1 MNKESVKI
9 CVICGEKKNGKHK
22 LTKVMDIAEIATMA
36 FIASGMTYN
45 AVKYWRVNRKVHI
58 AREWPV
64 SLILKRMDY
73 LSEECRRAVLLV
85 FDRRGYLVRK
95 YPEADVLKRKKKW
108 RLRCTVQEGMLN
120 FCVLFTP
127 HALCL
132 SGIHHRD
139 DVDRLFA
146 GHAGICIAETGLQE
160 IVHGASLEL
169 IAAGTETDEENEKTD
184 SATLDALLPG
194 ELVTDAMAKDLPVEL
209 KGCSEQWYTG
219 SVHYA
224 KGEPDNWLAVRREG
238 DRLLMQFRTNF
249 SAVEREATIEIGNG
263 EGVHLLKVRQQVM
276 GIHPTLT
283 VSRRLYVS
291 AGRKN
296 EAVTL
301 TVIPDNEQACWCV
314 KSANANDG
322 GCWYSVYPPVGL

>member
-1 MNKESVKI
+1 
-9 CVICGEKKNGKHK
+9 
-22 LTKVMDIAEIATMA
+22 MA

-139 DVDRLFA
+139 DVDRPFA
-146 GHAGICIAETGLQE
+146 GPTGICIAVTGLQE
-160 IVHGASLEL
+160 IVHSASVVL
-169 IAAGTETDEENEKTD
+169 IAAGSET
-184 SATLDALLPG
+184 
-194 ELVTDAMAKDLPVEL
+194 
-209 KGCSEQWYTG
+209 Y
-219 SVHYA
+219 
-224 KGEPDNWLAVRREG
+224 EG
-238 DRLLMQFRTNF
+238 
-249 SAVEREATIEIGNG
+249 
-263 EGVHLLKVRQQVM
+263 K
-276 GIHPTLT
+276 
-283 VSRRLYVS
+283 
-291 AGRKN
+291 
-296 EAVTL
+296 
-301 TVIPDNEQACWCV
+301 
-314 KSANANDG
+314 
-322 GCWYSVYPPVGL
+322 